1 MMKIA
6 GPKVCTQ
13 RLESGGLEWGPG
25 IHGFNISQV
34 ILMPSAHPM
43 ASEKHSP
50 KPPSI
55 FFVSSPQQSSF

>member
-6 GPKVCTQ
+6 GPKLCTQ

-25 IHGFNISQV
+25 IHGFNISQR

-43 ASEKHSP
+43 AFWETLT
-50 KPPSI
+50 
-55 FFVSSPQQSSF
+55 